1 MRTLSLHCPA
11 AVRGTLLVSATR
23 NVQLSI
29 AHCSQGLLKM
39 DFIDKVKTGF
49 ERLEA
54 RLKDVHISK
63 KATDQHSHTDLGDAC
78 QDLHTGTENR
88 FHSFAPPRHGNAAKF
103 FVDGCSY
110 FWAVSI
116 ALEEAKESIWIL
128 DWWLSPELYLRRP
141 PSENAQYRLD
151 RMLFAAA
158 DRGVDV
164 NIIVYKEVPSVL
176 TCESSAIYMS

>member
-1 MRTLSLHCPA
+1 ME
-11 AVRGTLLVSATR
+11 
-23 NVQLSI
+23 
-29 AHCSQGLLKM
+29 
-39 DFIDKVKTGF
+39 FIDKVKSGF

-54 RLKDVHISK
+54 RVKDIHLSK
-63 KATDQHSHTDLGDAC
+63 HATLQIKHSHTDIGDVC
-78 QDLHTGTENR
+78 HDVHTGTENR
-88 FHSFAPPRHGNAAKF
+88 FHSFAPPRHGNDAKF
-103 FVDGCSY
+103 FVDGSGY
-110 FWAVSI
+110 FWAVSV

-141 PSENAQYRLD
+141 PLANAQYRLD

-176 TCESSAIYMS
+176 TRKPLLICLEDLILLIICSGL